1 VAHEE
6 GAREYR
12 LRRAAVARSAPPPP
26 QALMDA
32 SAFRPVDVTT
42 RGGVRREEAPA
53 ADRGV
58 CGHAEATG
66 DGGGSG
72 TPRGEGGRWCRT
84 CRPPPLRRPKL
95 SRPSSSVAPSPP
107 AARSSGGGAR
117 SSRGRARSS
126 YGGTGDEATSRA
138 VARPARRGNG
148 ERGEDGRR
156 RRRRVEGVRRRR

>member
-72 TPRGEGGRWCRT
+72 TPRGEG
-84 CRPPPLRRPKL
+84 PPPLRRPKL

-107 AARSSGGGAR
+107 AARYSGGGAG
-117 SSRGRARSS
+117 SSRGRAGSG

-156 RRRRVEGVRRRR
+156 RRRRVEGGRRRR